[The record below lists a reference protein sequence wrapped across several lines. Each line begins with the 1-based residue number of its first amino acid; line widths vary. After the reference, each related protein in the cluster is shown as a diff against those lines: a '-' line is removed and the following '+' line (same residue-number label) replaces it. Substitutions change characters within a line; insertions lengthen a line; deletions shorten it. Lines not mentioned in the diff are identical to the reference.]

1 MKIPKNIDTKLKA
14 VCGTN
19 EKAYN
24 TLKDLIEYEGN
35 NKSKQNI
42 NCKETVEK
50 YIAEVR
56 KDEN

>member
-1 MKIPKNIDTKLKA
+1 MKIPKNIDSKLKEI
-14 VCGTN
+14 CGEN
-19 EKAYN
+19 KEAYE

-42 NCKETVEK
+42 HCKETVEK

-56 KDEN
+56 KYED